1 MVKLGLHISIAG
13 SIDRAVERASERGC
27 NTFQI
32 FTRNPRV
39 WRFKDLGEDE
49 TKEFIRKRRES
60 GIEPVISHM
69 PYLPNLASPKEDV
82 YKRSVVSLKSELLR
96 CEQLEI
102 PYLVTHLGSHL
113 GAGKEAGIKRIA
125 YAIGN
130 ATADVENDLMILLE
144 TTAMTKNSI
153 GGTFEDLGEI
163 IDRLKGDPLLG
174 ICFDT
179 CHAFVAGY
187 DLRTEEALDKTMKN
201 FDDVIGFERLK
212 LVHLNDSVGDL
223 NSHLDR
229 HEHIGM
235 GHIGDQGFKTIT
247 HHRVLQRLPMILETP
262 IDERRDDT
270 GNLEKI
276 KELAEEPN
284 RHNQYR

>member
-130 ATADVENDLMILLE
+130 ATADVENDVMILLE

-212 LVHLNDSVGDL
+212 LIHLNDSVGDL